1 MFPLPSRA
9 EVSSKANEEVG
20 RQQPEGN
27 ALRSGLPRRPLK
39 AGMLRPKAGRDAAD
53 IARRQHGQCQYRR
66 DAEVEGQTVDD
77 DIEEVSPYSPL
88 PQCARVKHEEGAR
101 QGVERGQNEEEEKGE
116 DQWHSVGALG
126 GRGIVFW

>member
-1 MFPLPSRA
+1 
-9 EVSSKANEEVG
+9 
-20 RQQPEGN
+20 
-27 ALRSGLPRRPLK
+27 
-39 AGMLRPKAGRDAAD
+39 MLRPKAGRDAAD

-101 QGVERGQNEEEEKGE
+101 QGVERGQYEEEEKGE
-116 DQWHSVGALG
+116 EKGEEY
-126 GRGIVFW
+126 